1 MNKTFAKE
9 ERMGKNLVRIAAGIA
24 CTMFLFTGVALAA
37 DIKVGHLADLTGPTS
52 SVGNPYAK
60 GVQDYKNY
68 VNTHG
73 GINGKKIDM
82 QMFDYAYDKNKAI
95 NQYKAYVEEK
105 VVAIQGWGTGDTE
118 ALTGFLAADKI
129 PYLSASY
136 SAHLTDPAKAPYN
149 FFIAADYS
157 TQLRAGLK
165 YIKDNWKEKRAPK
178 IVFIYP
184 NHPYGIAPI
193 KGGKE
198 YAKELGFEILGDE
211 DVSLKAIEANS
222 QMLSVKSKGAD
233 FGWIGGTTPSA
244 AVIIKDAKKLGLKT
258 KFLVNVWGND
268 EDLIKIAGAA
278 ADGVL
283 GLQAAAVYGDKVPG
297 MKLIKEITK
306 NEHQNTHYIR
316 GWVSMMVLC
325 EALKIADKKGE
336 LNGPGVKAVLE
347 TFKDFDTGGLTSKIT
362 YIPNDHRP
370 NMSAKIY
377 EYKGGK
383 MVFKQTI
390 ELPRKKEWLG
400 L

>member
-1 MNKTFAKE
+1 
-9 ERMGKNLVRIAAGIA
+9 MGRTLVRVAAA
-24 CTMFLFTGVALAA
+24 LAFTMFLFAGAA
-37 DIKVGHLADLTGPTS
+37 RAEEIKIGHLADLTGPTS

-68 VNTHG
+68 VNAHG

-82 QMFDYAYDKNKAI
+82 QMIDYAYDKNKAI
-95 NQYKAYVEEK
+95 NQYKKWVDEK

-118 ALTGFLAADKI
+118 ALTGFLKADRI

-149 FFIAADYS
+149 FFIAADYT

-165 YIKDNWKEKRAPK
+165 YIKDNWKDKRAPR

-211 DVSLKAIEANS
+211 DVGLKAIEANS
-222 QMLSVKSKGAD
+222 QMLSVKAKGAD

-244 AVIIKDAKKLGLKT
+244 AVIIKDAKKLGLST
-258 KFLVNVWGND
+258 TFLVNVWGND
-268 EDLIKIAGAA
+268 EDLVKIAGGAA
-278 ADGVL
+278 EGTI
-283 GLQAAAVYGDKVPG
+283 GLQAAAVYGDDVPG
-297 MKLIKEITK
+297 MKLIEEVT
-306 NEHQNTHYIR
+306 NGEYQHTHYIR
-316 GWVSMMVLC
+316 GWVSMMVMC

-336 LNGPGVKAVLE
+336 LNGPGVKAALE
-347 TFKDFDTGGLTSKIT
+347 TFRDFDTGGLTSRIT
-362 YIPNDHRP
+362 YTPTDHRP

-377 EYKGGK
+377 RVKNGK
-383 MVFKQTI
+383 LTLQRTI
-390 ELPRKKEWLG
+390 ELPRKAEWLG

>member
-1 MNKTFAKE
+1 MGRKMI
-9 ERMGKNLVRIAAGIA
+9 RMAAVAA
-24 CTMFLFTGVALAA
+24 CTMFLFAGVALAA

-68 VNTHG
+68 VNAHG
-73 GINGKKIDM
+73 GINGKQIDM
-82 QMFDYAYDKNKAI
+82 QMFDYAYDKNKAV
-95 NQYKAYVEEK
+95 NQYKKYVEEK
-105 VVAIQGWGTGDTE
+105 VIAIQGWGTGDTE

-136 SAHLTDPAKAPYN
+136 SPNLTDPKERSVQLLHRGGLHHP
-149 FFIAADYS
+149 AAGGLEVHQG
-157 TQLRAGLK
+157 QLEGEAGPQARIHLPEPPVR
-165 YIKDNWKEKRAPK
+165 DRPDQGREG
-178 IVFIYP
+178 VCQ
-184 NHPYGIAPI
+184 GI
-193 KGGKE
+193 GFV
-198 YAKELGFEILGDE
+198 GFEELGDE
-211 DVSLKAIEANS
+211 EVGLKAIEANS
-222 QMLSVKSKGAD
+222 QMLSVKNKGAD

-268 EDLIKIAGAA
+268 EDLIKIAGDA

-297 MKLIKEITK
+297 MKLIQEVTK

-325 EALKIADKKGE
+325 EALKIADKKGQ
-336 LNGPGVKAVLE
+336 LNGPGVKDALE
-347 TFKDFDTGGLTSKIT
+347 TLKDFDTGGLTSKIT
-362 YIPNDHRP
+362 FTPTDHRP

-377 EYKGGK
+377 EYQKGK
-383 MVFKQTI
+383 LVYKTTI
-390 ELPRKKEWLG
+390 ELPRKAEWLG

>member
-1 MNKTFAKE
+1 
-9 ERMGKNLVRIAAGIA
+9 MGKKILRTASILMAA
-24 CTMFLFTGVALAA
+24 MFLLSGMAFAA

-60 GVQDYKNY
+60 GVQDYKEY
-68 VNTHG
+68 VNAHG

-95 NQYKAYVEEK
+95 NQYKKYLEEQ

-118 ALTGFLAADKI
+118 ALTGFLAVDMI

-136 SAHLTDPAKAPYN
+136 SAHLTDPKKAPYN
-149 FFIAADYS
+149 FFIAADYT

-198 YAKELGFEILGDE
+198 YAKELGFEVLGDE

-244 AVIIKDAKKLGLKT
+244 AVIIKDAKKLGLTT
-258 KFLVNVWGND
+258 KFLVDLWGND
-268 EDLIKIAGAA
+268 EDLVKIAGDA

-283 GLQAAAVYGDKVPG
+283 GLQAAAVYGDDVPG
-297 MKLIKEITK
+297 MKLIKEVTK
-306 NEHQNTHYIR
+306 GEHQNTHYVR

-336 LNGPGVKAVLE
+336 LNGPGVKAALE
-347 TFKDFDTGGLTSKIT
+347 TFKDFDTGGLTSKLT
-362 YIPNDHRP
+362 YTTTDHRP
-370 NMSAKIY
+370 NMSAKVY
-377 EYKGGK
+377 EYQGGK
-383 MVFKQTI
+383 AVLKATI
-390 ELPRKKEWLG
+390 DLPRKAEWLG

>member
-1 MNKTFAKE
+1 MI
-9 ERMGKNLVRIAAGIA
+9 RMAAVAA
-24 CTMFLFTGVALAA
+24 CTMFLFAGFALAA

-60 GVQDYKNY
+60 GVQDYKEY
-68 VNTHG
+68 VNAHG

-105 VVAIQGWGTGDTE
+105 VVAVQGWGTGDTE

-165 YIKDNWKEKRAPK
+165 YIKDGWKEKRAPK

-193 KGGKE
+193 RGGKE

-211 DVSLKAIEANS
+211 DVGLKAIEANS
-222 QMLSVKSKGAD
+222 QMLSVKNKNAD
-233 FGWIGGTTPSA
+233 FAWIGGTTPSA

-258 KFLVNVWGND
+258 KFLVNIWGND
-268 EDLIKIAGAA
+268 EDLIKIGGAA

-283 GLQAAAVYGDKVPG
+283 GLQAAAVYGDDVPG
-297 MKLIKEITK
+297 MKLIKEVTK

-325 EALKIADKKGE
+325 EALKIADKKGQ
-336 LNGPGVKAVLE
+336 LNGPGVKDALE

-362 YIPNDHRP
+362 YTPTDHRP

-377 EYKGGK
+377 EYQKGK
-383 MVFKQTI
+383 LVYKTTI
-390 ELPRKKEWLG
+390 ELPRKAEWLG

>member
-1 MNKTFAKE
+1 
-9 ERMGKNLVRIAAGIA
+9 MGKNLVRITAGIA
-24 CTMFLFTGVALAA
+24 YTMFLFAGVALAA

-73 GINGKKIDM
+73 GINGKQIDM
-82 QMFDYAYDKNKAI
+82 KMFDYAYDKNKAI

-268 EDLIKIAGAA
+268 EDLIKIAGDA

-283 GLQAAAVYGDKVPG
+283 GLQAAAVYGDDVPG
-297 MKLIKEITK
+297 MKLIQEITK

-336 LNGPGVKAVLE
+336 LTGPGVKAVLE
-347 TFKDFDTGGLTSKIT
+347 TFRDFDTGGLTSKIT

>member
-1 MNKTFAKE
+1 
-9 ERMGKNLVRIAAGIA
+9 MGKKMLRIASVLSAVL
-24 CTMFLFTGVALAA
+24 FLLSGVAFAA

-60 GVQDYKNY
+60 GVQDYKDY
-68 VNTHG
+68 VNAHG

-95 NQYKAYVEEK
+95 NQYKKLVEEK

-149 FFIAADYS
+149 FFIAADYT

-198 YAKELGFEILGDE
+198 YAKELGFEVLGDE
-211 DVSLKAIEANS
+211 DVGLKAIEANS

-244 AVIIKDAKKLGLKT
+244 AVIIKDAKKLGLTT
-258 KFLVNVWGND
+258 KFLVNIWGND
-268 EDLIKIAGAA
+268 EDLVKIAGDAA
-278 ADGVL
+278 EGTL
-283 GLQAAAVYGDKVPG
+283 GLQAAAVYGDDVPG
-297 MKLIKEITK
+297 MKLIKEVTK
-306 NEHQNTHYIR
+306 GQHQNTHYVR
-316 GWVSMMVLC
+316 GWVSMMALC

-336 LNGPGVKAVLE
+336 LNGPGVKAALE
-347 TFKDFDTGGLTSKIT
+347 TFKDFDTGGLTSKLT
-362 YIPNDHRP
+362 YTGTDHRP
-370 NMSAKIY
+370 NMSAKVY
-377 EYKGGK
+377 EYQGGK
-383 MVFKQTI
+383 AVLKATI
-390 ELPRKKEWLG
+390 ELPRKAEWLG